1 MKNVNGISVTGKG
14 MMLVK
19 VREYPVTITAK
30 SVDGLFPQLI
40 EVKGDHEMMQF
51 AIQQSRLQLEAVDL
65 KFWVEV
71 AGYRKDLK
79 AVLAN
84 AEPFFRALACSA
96 AKKRAA

>member
-19 VREYPVTITAK
+19 GREYPVTITAK

-40 EVKGDHEMMQF
+40 EVTGDHETMQF
-51 AIQQSRLQLEAVDL
+51 AMQQSRLQLEALDV

>member
-14 MMLVK
+14 MMLVAG
-19 VREYPVTITAK
+19 REYPVTITAK

-51 AIQQSRLQLEAVDL
+51 AMQQSRLPLEAVDL

-71 AGYRKDLK
+71 GRLSQG
-79 AVLAN
+79 L
-84 AEPFFRALACSA
+84 ESSA
-96 AKKRAA
+96 RER